1 MEWIIRIILHILYQ
15 TNIKYC
21 LKERKIWLIMFI
33 GTSKEAGQMP
43 EENFDYVEPGT
54 PDYIPKPEEP
64 DEIECED
71 DEVF

>member
-1 MEWIIRIILHILYQ
+1 
-15 TNIKYC
+15 
-21 LKERKIWLIMFI
+21 MFI